1 LVIGGGRGNEL
12 WMRRCQLLLLDKVV
26 DSEDTHEEE
35 SKVIVSQR
43 GPREHELNSIIDE
56 FNLGLGK

>member
-1 LVIGGGRGNEL
+1 
-12 WMRRCQLLLLDKVV
+12 MRRCQLLLLDKVV